1 MGIELIAAL
10 CAGLAI
16 GLFVL
21 HWARS
26 RQATPADARIS
37 ALAEKPTTEAH
48 GLSWEEIRRRGA
60 TGIPGLGSFLTES
73 NWARKQA
80 LDLEQT
86 GVKIRVGEYLMVRF
100 AVGFVTFLI
109 VWLIGQSMI
118 SFVLGAVCG
127 FFGYMLPSVWV
138 SVLRKRRIERIDKQL
153 PEAVTMI
160 SNALRAG
167 FAFQHGIDMV
177 SKQLEAPI
185 GEEFARIMA
194 DLNVGASIEEALQ
207 GFLNRV
213 QSEDANMVV
222 TAILIQ
228 RQSGGNLAEILET
241 VGETMRE
248 RERLTGE
255 IKTMTSQQR
264 FSGMVLSIWPL
275 LLLGAFSLFNWGQV
289 KLLFTTNVGLMLV
302 AVACVLQLL
311 GYYTIRRILDIDI

>member
-1 MGIELIAAL
+1 MGIELVAAL

-16 GLFVL
+16 GLFVM

-37 ALAEKPTTEAH
+37 NLAEKPRSEAH
-48 GLSWEEIRRRGA
+48 GLSWDEIRRRGSS
-60 TGIPGLGSFLTES
+60 GLPWFGGFLSES

-80 LDLEQT
+80 LELEQT
-86 GVKIRVGEYLMVRF
+86 GVKMRVGEYLMIRL
-100 AVGFVTFLI
+100 ALGFVTFLI
-109 VWLIGQSMI
+109 VWLIGQSVI
-118 SFVLGAVCG
+118 SFVLGIVCG

-167 FAFQHGIDMV
+167 FAFQHGMDMV
-177 SKQLEAPI
+177 SKQAQPPI
-185 GEEFARIMA
+185 SEEFARIMA

-207 GFLNRV
+207 GFLDRV

-255 IKTMTSQQR
+255 VKTMTSQQR
-264 FSGMVLSIWPL
+264 FSGMVLAVWPL
-275 LLLGAFSLFNWGQV
+275 LLLAVFAVFNWSQV

-302 AVACVLQLL
+302 AVGCVLELM